1 MFCFCRFPFFSS
13 IPFFRRG
20 TYFSI
25 RDNLCT
31 PLQWQR
37 IVKHYMF
44 CLYTCK
50 CLFLCNS
57 LFWQIHIFYKGQ
69 TLQSTSV
76 AENCGQV
83 DLDIYYYFIISIY
96 VDVHISALLFLAQS
110 SLGKISSFAFHFS
123 GRELCRI
130 RFCVSIHVDN
140 HFSAI
145 PFLPES
151 HIFY

>member
-1 MFCFCRFPFFSS
+1 M
-13 IPFFRRG
+13 
-20 TYFSI
+20 
-25 RDNLCT
+25 
-31 PLQWQR
+31 
-37 IVKHYMF
+37 
-44 CLYTCK
+44 
-50 CLFLCNS
+50 
-57 LFWQIHIFYKGQ
+57 
-69 TLQSTSV
+69 

-96 VDVHISALLFLAQS
+96 VDVHISALFFLAQS
-110 SLGKISSFAFHFS
+110 SLGAISSFAFHFS

-130 RFCVSIHVDN
+130 RFCVSIHVNN